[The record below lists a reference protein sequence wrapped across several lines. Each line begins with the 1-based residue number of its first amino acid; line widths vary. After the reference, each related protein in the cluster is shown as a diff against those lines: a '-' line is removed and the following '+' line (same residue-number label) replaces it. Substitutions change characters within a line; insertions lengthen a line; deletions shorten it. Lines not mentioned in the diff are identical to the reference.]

1 MANKHTATQKEFIVK
16 RLAAF
21 EPPRAITA
29 AFVAMFR
36 DTKCDENDVLAV
48 DHESGAILSPEL
60 RVLFLA
66 ERERVLLDPTSAT
79 YANKQARL
87 IALSNHA
94 KFYGGNNQFPEMRSV
109 LRHIAEETGDLS
121 VGGLRGGGKAVV
133 ELPLGLPVTG
143 ITRRVVDPVPP
154 PVAVPAEPA
163 Q

>member
-121 VGGLRGGGKAVV
+121 VGGLRGGGKKDEA
-133 ELPLGLPVTG
+133 EKALLPIIG
-143 ITRRVVDPVPP
+143 IKRTFVDPAPR
-154 PVAVPAEPA
+154 AESEPA
-163 Q
+163 